1 MFMQFIDEWYDETQP
16 FAFFKSDDKAL
27 ARGLETFTKD
37 DTGKLTFH
45 EQNGLGGS
53 IKTKKKLKIFLESGD
68 ERKKYIQKC
77 GKESYNKEAK

>member
-16 FAFFKSDDKAL
+16 FTFFKSDVKAL
-27 ARGLETFTKD
+27 ARGLEKFTKD
-37 DTGKLTFH
+37 DTGKLTFN
-45 EQNGLGGS
+45 EQNRLGEF
-53 IKTKKKLKIFLESGD
+53 IKTKRDLKLFLESGD